1 MKNRMQD
8 LDFEQ
13 NVAFDKVQEYEF
25 TRRAAQRF
33 RQVVSLDSF
42 EDEDADVIFHY
53 LYKEMELVS
62 FGDHL
67 KRYIYERAELEEPF
81 SEVPQEVYK
90 EIVVDSFKETYT
102 PKSMNPTSTKLSA
115 LVNNWLNQA
124 SVKRETVF
132 LLGFGLKMTTEDV
145 SDFLTRVLKE
155 QDFDFHNPDEVIYWY
170 CYSTQQG
177 YHKAEELKKK
187 YEILAPV
194 EVENTQVLYG
204 SNLCLDTEEKLIDY
218 LARLKSKRVDPI
230 SEKSQAFQ
238 EFTKL
243 LYHAKQ
249 IIAGLYQHDE
259 EEKGGDKVWTAERIT
274 PSDVEKVI
282 CSGIPINKMGNLKK
296 MSASILAKHFSQK
309 RFSRQR
315 ITKLLYHAKQIIAR
329 LYQHDEEEKGG
340 DKVWTAE
347 RITPSDVEKV
357 ICSGIPINKMGNL
370 KKMSASILAKHFSQ
384 KRFSRQRITN
394 ILSHKLPVERF
405 DLITLE
411 FFIVSQEMED
421 DDPFNRYKHF
431 LDEIQDILLRCGMG
445 EIYIVNPYECFLLMC
460 LLTDCPLAVFSEI
473 WEKSYE
479 EGEAEEA

>member
-13 NVAFDKVQEYEF
+13 TVAFDKVQDYEF

-42 EDEDADVIFHY
+42 EDEDSDVIFHY

-90 EIVVDSFKETYT
+90 EIILDSFKETYT

-132 LLGFGLKMTTEDV
+132 LLGFGLKMTAEDV
-145 SDFLTRVLKE
+145 SDFLTR
-155 QDFDFHNPDEVIYWY
+155 Y

-187 YEILAPV
+187 YETLSPV
-194 EVENTQVLYG
+194 EMDNTQVLYG
-204 SNLCLDTEEKLIDY
+204 NSLCLDTEEKLIDY
-218 LARLKSKRVDPI
+218 LAKLKAKRVDPI

-238 EFTKL
+238 EFTRL

-249 IIAGLYQHDE
+249 IIAG
-259 EEKGGDKVWTAERIT
+259 
-274 PSDVEKVI
+274 
-282 CSGIPINKMGNLKK
+282 
-296 MSASILAKHFSQK
+296 
-309 RFSRQR
+309 
-315 ITKLLYHAKQIIAR
+315 

-405 DLITLE
+405 DLITLG

-421 DDPFNRYKHF
+421 DDPFNRYKNF

>member
-62 FGDHL
+62 FGDHV

-81 SEVPQEVYK
+81 SEIPQEVYK

-155 QDFDFHNPDEVIYWY
+155 QDFDFYNPDEVIYWY

-204 SNLCLDTEEKLIDY
+204 SNL
-218 LARLKSKRVDPI
+218 
-230 SEKSQAFQ
+230 
-238 EFTKL
+238 
-243 LYHAKQ
+243 
-249 IIAGLYQHDE
+249 
-259 EEKGGDKVWTAERIT
+259 
-274 PSDVEKVI
+274 
-282 CSGIPINKMGNLKK
+282 
-296 MSASILAKHFSQK
+296 
-309 RFSRQR
+309 
-315 ITKLLYHAKQIIAR
+315 
-329 LYQHDEEEKGG
+329 
-340 DKVWTAE
+340 
-347 RITPSDVEKV
+347 
-357 ICSGIPINKMGNL
+357 
-370 KKMSASILAKHFSQ
+370 
-384 KRFSRQRITN
+384 
-394 ILSHKLPVERF
+394 
-405 DLITLE
+405 
-411 FFIVSQEMED
+411 
-421 DDPFNRYKHF
+421 
-431 LDEIQDILLRCGMG
+431 
-445 EIYIVNPYECFLLMC
+445 
-460 LLTDCPLAVFSEI
+460 
-473 WEKSYE
+473 
-479 EGEAEEA
+479 

>member
-1 MKNRMQD
+1 MDRQTQDADEMKNRSVVRMKNRMQD

-13 NVAFDKVQEYEF
+13 TVAFDKVQDYEF
-25 TRRAAQRF
+25 TRRAAQKF

-53 LYKEMELVS
+53 LYKEIELVS

-81 SEVPQEVYK
+81 SEIPQEVYK
-90 EIVVDSFKETYT
+90 EIILDSFKETYT

-124 SVKRETVF
+124 SVKRETIF

-145 SDFLTRVLKE
+145 SDFLTKVLKE
-155 QDFDFHNPDEVIYWY
+155 QDFDFRSPYETIYWY

-187 YEILAPV
+187 YEELEPIQTEGNGV
-194 EVENTQVLYG
+194 VYSG
-204 SNLCLDTEEKLIDY
+204 RICLDTEEMLLDH
-218 LARLKSKRVDPI
+218 LARLKARRDDPM

-238 EFTKL
+238 EFIKL
-243 LYHAKQ
+243 LQHAKE
-249 IIAGLYQHDE
+249 IIARLYQHDE
-259 EEKGGDKVWTAERIT
+259 EEKRGDKVWTAQKIT

-315 ITKLLYHAKQIIAR
+315 IA
-329 LYQHDEEEKGG
+329 
-340 DKVWTAE
+340 
-347 RITPSDVEKV
+347 
-357 ICSGIPINKMGNL
+357 
-370 KKMSASILAKHFSQ
+370 
-384 KRFSRQRITN
+384 N
-394 ILSHKLPVERF
+394 ILGHKLPVERF

-431 LDEIQDILLRCGMG
+431 LEEIQEILLKCGMS

-479 EGEAEEA
+479 EAEEYV